1 MNEKINVKCKKVK
14 RTTPNTYIL
23 KKLYQP
29 IEFKGKHKVSK
40 ENFNILKIKDYEK
53 MKTNNYNTN
62 QLKAMIKY
70 YKGNNSKNSKN
81 KSKSRI
87 LQTSQAKAGL
97 VFQLYNYLKFSHFCI
112 KIQKIARGHFVR
124 KLNKLKGDGLLKR
137 SECVNQMDF
146 LLLNDI
152 KNINYN
158 QFISYTDKDNFTYG
172 FDICSLWN
180 LLNEHQ
186 TKKMNPFNRNLIPE
200 NMRNILIE
208 IKRLTNIVTGK
219 EINIEINTKME
230 NLSDAKKIEHRTL
243 TLFQTIDYY
252 GYITNINW
260 FLSLR
265 KTDLLYLLRELIDI
279 WRYRA
284 QLTESTKKNIFPTT
298 GNPFYN
304 VNWNYFRTLNE
315 IGLKQKLLI
324 IFENIINSGINEQF
338 KQLGAIYVLGAIT
351 MVNKNA
357 AEALPWLYESFYIQN
372 GENVQ

>member
-1 MNEKINVKCKKVK
+1 MNEKINVNYKKNVK

-23 KKLYQP
+23 KKLYKP
-29 IEFKGKHKVSK
+29 IEFKAKHKVSK
-40 ENFNILKIKDYEK
+40 ENFAILRIDEYEK

-62 QLKAMIKY
+62 QLKAMIKH
-70 YKGNNSKNSKN
+70 YKGSNSKT

-97 VFQLYNYLKFSHFCI
+97 VFQLYNYLKYSYYCV
-112 KIQKIARGHFVR
+112 KIQTVIRGFFVR
-124 KLNKLKGDGLLKR
+124 KLNKLKGDGLLKKDK
-137 SECVNQMDF
+137 CVNQMDF
-146 LLLNDI
+146 LLLNDL
-152 KNINYN
+152 KSINYN
-158 QFISYTDKDNFTYG
+158 QFVSYTDKDNFIYG

-180 LLNEHQ
+180 LLNERQ
-186 TKKMNPFNRNLIPE
+186 SKKMNPFNRNPIPE
-200 NMRNILIE
+200 NMRNKLIE
-208 IKRLTNIVTGK
+208 IKRLTKIVTGNA
-219 EINIEINTKME
+219 INIEINTQME
-230 NLSDAKKIEHRTL
+230 NLSDAKKIENRTL
-243 TLFQTIDYY
+243 TLFQTIDQY

-265 KTDLLYLLRELIDI
+265 KAELLYLLRELIDI

-284 QLTESTKKNIFPTT
+284 QLTENTKKNIFPTT

-324 IFENIINSGINEQF
+324 IFENIVNKGINDQF
-338 KQLGAIYVLGAIT
+338 KQLGALYVLGAIT

-372 GENVQ
+372 GEN

>member
-29 IEFKGKHKVSK
+29 IEFKAKHKVSK

-70 YKGNNSKNSKN
+70 YKGNNSKNKSKS

-112 KIQKIARGHFVR
+112 KIQRLVRGHFVR
-124 KLNKLKGDGLLKR
+124 KLNKLKGVGLLKR
-137 SECVNQMDF
+137 SKCVNQMDF

-152 KNINYN
+152 KNIDYN
-158 QFISYTDKDNFTYG
+158 QFISYTDKDNFIYG

-180 LLNEHQ
+180 LLNERQ
-186 TKKMNPFNRNLIPE
+186 SKKMNPFNRNPIPE
-200 NMRNILIE
+200 NMRNKLIE
-208 IKRLTNIVTGK
+208 IKRLTNVVTGK

-243 TLFQTIDYY
+243 TLFQTIDHY

-265 KTDLLYLLRELIDI
+265 KTELLYLLRELIDI

-324 IFENIINSGINEQF
+324 IFENIINKGINEQF

-372 GENVQ
+372 GENI

>member
-1 MNEKINVKCKKVK
+1 MNEKINVKCKKVN

-29 IEFKGKHKVSK
+29 IGFKAKHKVSK

-70 YKGNNSKNSKN
+70 YKGNNSKN

-97 VFQLYNYLKFSHFCI
+97 VFQLYNYLKFSHFCV
-112 KIQKIARGHFVR
+112 KIQKLARGYFVR

-137 SECVNQMDF
+137 SKCVNQMDF

-152 KNINYN
+152 KNIDYN
-158 QFISYTDKDNFTYG
+158 QFISYTDKDNFIYG

-180 LLNEHQ
+180 LLNERQ
-186 TKKMNPFNRNLIPE
+186 AKKMNPFNRNLIPE
-200 NMRNILIE
+200 NMRGILIE
-208 IKRLTNIVTGK
+208 IKRLTNVVTGK

-230 NLSDAKKIEHRTL
+230 NLSDTKKIEHRTL

-260 FLSLR
+260 FLSL
-265 KTDLLYLLRELIDI
+265 KKIELLCLLRELIDI

-357 AEALPWLYESFYIQN
+357 ADALPWLYESFYIQN
-372 GENVQ
+372 GENIQ

>member
-1 MNEKINVKCKKVK
+1 
-14 RTTPNTYIL
+14 
-23 KKLYQP
+23 
-29 IEFKGKHKVSK
+29 
-40 ENFNILKIKDYEK
+40 
-53 MKTNNYNTN
+53 
-62 QLKAMIKY
+62 MIKY
-70 YKGNNSKNSKN
+70 YKSNNSKN

-97 VFQLYNYLKFSHFCI
+97 VFQLYNYLKFSHFCV
-112 KIQKIARGHFVR
+112 KIQKLARGYFVR
-124 KLNKLKGDGLLKR
+124 KLNKLKGNGLLKR

-158 QFISYTDKDNFTYG
+158 QFISYTDKDNFIYG

-186 TKKMNPFNRNLIPE
+186 AKKMNPFNRNLIPE
-200 NMRNILIE
+200 NMRSILIE

-260 FLSLR
+260 FLSL
-265 KTDLLYLLRELIDI
+265 KKSELLYLLRELIDI

>member
-1 MNEKINVKCKKVK
+1 
-14 RTTPNTYIL
+14 
-23 KKLYQP
+23 
-29 IEFKGKHKVSK
+29 
-40 ENFNILKIKDYEK
+40 

-70 YKGNNSKNSKN
+70 YKSNNSKN

-97 VFQLYNYLKFSHFCI
+97 VFQLYNYLKFSHFCV
-112 KIQKIARGHFVR
+112 KIQKLARGYFVR
-124 KLNKLKGDGLLKR
+124 KLNKLKGNGLLKR

-158 QFISYTDKDNFTYG
+158 QFISYTDKDNFIYG

-186 TKKMNPFNRNLIPE
+186 AKKINPFNRNLIPE
-200 NMRNILIE
+200 NMRDILIE

-260 FLSLR
+260 FLSL
-265 KTDLLYLLRELIDI
+265 KKSELLYLLRELIDI